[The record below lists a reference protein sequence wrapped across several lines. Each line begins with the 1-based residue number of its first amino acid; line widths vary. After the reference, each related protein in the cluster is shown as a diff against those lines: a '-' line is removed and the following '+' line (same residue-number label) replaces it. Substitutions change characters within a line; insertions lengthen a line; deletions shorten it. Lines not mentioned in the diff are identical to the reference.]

1 MTLYQLERYTS
12 SGSLRPAVVLTYR
25 QALCDIEVDD
35 TKYPDNSA
43 SPAPPEAT
51 PTKPLAAKSEGIT
64 ERITDVNEPQPKS
77 VEEILAPRSKH
88 STLATPAV
96 RGLLKE
102 LKVDIRDVA
111 GTGKD
116 GRVMKEDVYR
126 YVAERDSQEATDK
139 SVATAG
145 LPRADTPQTETVIP
159 LTPIQSQMFKT
170 MTRSLSIPHFLYAE
184 EFNIG
189 TLSSLRKM
197 LAAHPTQPQK
207 LSYLPFII
215 KAVSLSLSQ
224 YPLLNARV
232 DATTDPAKP
241 TLIMRSNHNIGVAM
255 DTPTGLLVP
264 NIKNVQS
271 LSVLEI
277 AAEISRLNL
286 LARSGKLT
294 PTDLNGGTITV
305 SNIGSIGGTYV
316 APLIV
321 PSEVAILGVGKAITI
336 PVFDEEGNVVK
347 GERMSFSWSAD
358 HRVVDGATMARMAS
372 KVREFVEAP
381 EKMMLAMR

>member
-1 MTLYQLERYTS
+1 M
-12 SGSLRPAVVLTYR
+12 

-35 TKYPDNSA
+35 IKYPDDST
-43 SPAPPEAT
+43 SPAAPEAT
-51 PTKPLAAKSEGIT
+51 STKTLAAISEEIT
-64 ERITDVNEPQPKS
+64 ERITDVNEPQPNS
-77 VEEILAPRSKH
+77 VEETLAPRSKH

-96 RGLLKE
+96 RGVLKE
-102 LKVDIRDVA
+102 LKVDIREIA

-116 GRVMKEDVYR
+116 GRVMKGDVYQ

-139 SVATAG
+139 SAPTAG
-145 LPRADTPQTETVIP
+145 FPRTDAPQTETATP
-159 LTPIQSQMFKT
+159 LTPIQSQMFRT

-184 EFNIG
+184 ELNIG
-189 TLSSLRKM
+189 TLSSLRKI

-232 DATTDPAKP
+232 DTTTDPAKP

-255 DTPTGLLVP
+255 DTSTGLFVP

-286 LARSGKLT
+286 LARSEKLT

-316 APLIV
+316 APVIV
-321 PSEVAILGVGKAITI
+321 PSEVAILGVGKGKTI

-358 HRVVDGATMARMAS
+358 HRVVDGATMARMAT
-372 KVREFVEAP
+372 KVREYVEAP